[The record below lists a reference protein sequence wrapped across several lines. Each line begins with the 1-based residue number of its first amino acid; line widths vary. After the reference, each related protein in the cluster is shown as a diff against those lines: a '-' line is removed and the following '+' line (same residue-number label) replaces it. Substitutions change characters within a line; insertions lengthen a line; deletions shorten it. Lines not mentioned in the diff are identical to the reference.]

1 MCSNDL
7 GLAVNHIR
15 VYVQIIIQSGLT
27 KYERVKLIQAV
38 YIVTQPANK
47 LQSHIITYHHISSHI
62 ITYHHI
68 SSHIITYHNI
78 SSHIPRISQVF
89 WLHLKQPQKYTV
101 PMATAMGSGSHP
113 QQWNLPVPAGSGGIL
128 VWPAKLT
135 RAITGVEFTYS

>member
-47 LQSHIITYHHISSHI
+47 LQSHIITYHQ
-62 ITYHHI
+62 I

-135 RAITGVEFTYS
+135 RVITGVEFTYS

>member
-47 LQSHIITYHHISSHI
+47 LQ
-62 ITYHHI
+62 
-68 SSHIITYHNI
+68 SHIITYHNI

-135 RAITGVEFTYS
+135 RVITGVEFTYS